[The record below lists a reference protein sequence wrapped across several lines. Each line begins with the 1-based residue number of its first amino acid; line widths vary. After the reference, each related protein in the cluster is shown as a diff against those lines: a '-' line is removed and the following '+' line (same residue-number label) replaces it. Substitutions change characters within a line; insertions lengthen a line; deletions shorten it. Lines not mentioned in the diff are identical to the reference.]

1 MFAGLGVVVADPTE
15 FVGVPLG
22 RTATGQD
29 ADLIA
34 SQARALVDAMGVPT
48 AEIQGL
54 AGTDEE
60 ETRILVQ
67 PIETCEIEIAAM

>member
-1 MFAGLGVVVADPTE
+1 ML
-15 FVGVPLG
+15 
-22 RTATGQD
+22 
-29 ADLIA
+29 
-34 SQARALVDAMGVPT
+34 LVDAMGVPT

-67 PIETCEIEIAAM
+67 PIETCEIEIAAIQDVNGAGLDQQMVEDVDVVNLPIGDLDRGRDVAP